1 MEPAADPWNINPSEL
16 LKGSMNSDPYIGFGN
31 TNNIYNNNNHV
42 EASGMGFGQDDLEKL
57 LGFGC
62 EDVDNLLSQELKD
75 LDIPLM
81 PRASKVNGNG
91 AGDGDGITGLGF
103 SGFNED
109 PYSLNRHNNSHKREP
124 SGTAIFGFHNHN
136 KTLSIS
142 NWQKAFGDPRE
153 QQQQQQQQQQQLQQ
167 QQLQQQPQQQ
177 ALGSIEETNPDGY
190 LGQVLLKQQEELR
203 IALERQQE
211 VNKKLEE
218 QLEANRV
225 QQERLQRV
233 LGEQDV
239 TAHKFISSESASP
252 QSATKTPA
260 NNGKSSTIIGDDG
273 NIIVTS
279 NSNNGGYK
287 FPPPANL
294 EPPAY
299 GPGSHTAMNGSP
311 PRKVSRGRTPP
322 INDDL
327 REDADE
333 DVAMTNYLRP
343 EIEQKEAVADSS
355 HFLKK
360 RNAQPGFTNGFS
372 IQDQTRSPVNTRSTV
387 HHNKKESTISTVSTI
402 PQHLDDN
409 ENSDSDSGGLL
420 GLGIQSMNGK
430 RAVPRNYS
438 LRPPP
443 VDIMP
448 PIPGSTDNTPIPK
461 QPQLPQKH
469 IFQHTPVK
477 NQYPPV
483 KSQHPPVQQ
492 PTQGYYSNAGIST
505 GSGTSLGENP
515 FRDPIATPQLK
526 PPSDHSSRR
535 NSGYSADHNE
545 IIGGHKSDFNGEE
558 QQMEDGDEPE
568 SRFIVAKTPSPVLKS
583 QGRFEGSS
591 PQYDTTNV
599 SPIKIT
605 RKPSTLPRGS
615 IDKYVKELPDK
626 LFECQYHGCGKIF
639 KRRYNIRSHIQTH
652 LEDRPYMCDFE
663 GCDKAFV
670 RNHDLVRHKKSHAEK
685 CYACPCGK
693 KFNREDALIVHRSRM
708 ICSGGRRYENVVIK
722 KSPRRRGRPKKDDY
736 SSTHSSPVKETV
748 ERSNDGYLIYKM
760 EEQLRNEMEEY
771 GLLRPPPNLAVTNHA
786 LLLSPSPSSDNS
798 DMGSPKYEL
807 KEPQKKP

>member
-1 MEPAADPWNINPSEL
+1 MESAADPWNINPSEIMR
-16 LKGSMNSDPYIGFGN
+16 GSMNSDPYLGFGN
-31 TNNIYNNNNHV
+31 NVNNNSYNNL
-42 EASGMGFGQDDLEKL
+42 EASEMGFGQDDFEKL

-81 PRASKVNGNG
+81 PQATKP
-91 AGDGDGITGLGF
+91 DGDSDGVTGLGF
-103 SGFNED
+103 NGFNED
-109 PYSLNRHNNSHKREP
+109 PYSLNRNKNSHKRAP

-142 NWQKAFGDPRE
+142 NWQKAFGDSQDHH
-153 QQQQQQQQQQQLQQ
+153 QQQQQQ
-167 QQLQQQPQQQ
+167 PQQTPL
-177 ALGSIEETNPDGY
+177 ASVEEGGPDKS

-203 IALERQQE
+203 IALEKQQE

-218 QLEANRV
+218 QLEANRI

-239 TAHKFISSESASP
+239 TAHKFVPSENASP
-252 QSATKTPA
+252 QSATRTPA
-260 NNGKSSTIIGDDG
+260 NNGKNGSIIGDDG
-273 NIIVTS
+273 NIIITS

-299 GPGSHTAMNGSP
+299 GPGSQTAMNGSP
-311 PRKVSRGRTPP
+311 TRKSSRNRTPP

-327 REDADE
+327 RENVVE
-333 DVAMTNYLRP
+333 DVAMTNYLGP
-343 EIEQKEAVADSS
+343 EIEQKDIVADSS

-360 RNAQPGFTNGFS
+360 RNAQAGFNNSFPF
-372 IQDQTRSPVNTRSTV
+372 QDQARSPVNTRSMAQ
-387 HHNKKESTISTVSTI
+387 HNKKESTISTVSTI

-409 ENSDSDSGGLL
+409 ENSDSEFGGLL

-430 RAVPRNYS
+430 RSSPRNYS

-443 VDIMP
+443 IDVMP
-448 PIPGSTDNTPIPK
+448 PIPGSTDNTPIAK

-469 IFQHTPVK
+469 TFQHTPVK
-477 NQYPPV
+477 HQHTPIKNP
-483 KSQHPPVQQ
+483 HPPIPQ

-505 GSGTSLGENP
+505 GTGTGLSENP

-535 NSGYSADHNE
+535 NSGCSTDYNE
-545 IIGGHKSDFNGEE
+545 IIGEHRPDFNEE
-558 QQMEDGDEPE
+558 GQRMGNGDEPE
-568 SRFIVAKTPSPVLKS
+568 SRFIVAKTPSPILKS

-591 PQYDTTNV
+591 PQCDSTNV
-599 SPIKIT
+599 SPLKIT
-605 RKPSTLPRGS
+605 RKPTTLPRGS
-615 IDKYVKELPDK
+615 IDRYVKELPDK

-652 LEDRPYMCDFE
+652 LEDRPYVCDFE

-708 ICSGGRRYENVVIK
+708 ICSGGKRYENVVIK
-722 KSPRRRGRPKKDDY
+722 KSPRRRGRPKKDGY
-736 SSTHSSPVKETV
+736 SSTQSSPVKENV

-807 KEPQKKP
+807 KEPEKKTS